1 MAAEIALK
9 YVYGGNVNY
18 QRACVMQF
26 AGIVVKLMYFS
37 WYNVILNRIA
47 PVLEDRLR
55 NNEPIHGADELCASD
70 DDEVGFARTWI
81 RILAQR

>member
-37 WYNVILNRIA
+37 
-47 PVLEDRLR
+47 
-55 NNEPIHGADELCASD
+55 
-70 DDEVGFARTWI
+70 
-81 RILAQR
+81 

>member
-70 DDEVGFARTWI
+70 DDEVGFACTWI

>member
-1 MAAEIALK
+1 MNKQLAVTKMASIEANTTWSIYPTIPLEWSRGKGSTIMAAEIALK

-37 WYNVILNRIA
+37 
-47 PVLEDRLR
+47 
-55 NNEPIHGADELCASD
+55 
-70 DDEVGFARTWI
+70 
-81 RILAQR
+81 